1 MYMVSTPNS
10 KILVLNEILL
20 YLEPMEGVE
29 VDKVGDGHSS
39 HSGLTTAVE
48 GGQALCSS
56 LGITKELSNIYL
68 HYQKKHCGEWT
79 P

>member
-1 MYMVSTPNS
+1 
-10 KILVLNEILL
+10 
-20 YLEPMEGVE
+20 MEGVE

-39 HSGLTTAVE
+39 HSGLTTSVE

-56 LGITKELSNIYL
+56 LGITKELSNIYV